1 MINETCARVSP
12 DDFYTHLN
20 SINAAPTQAGRQGLA
35 ASADMPPVSKGTIR
49 DVGLE
54 INRILRAHASK
65 SEFSRHQYCRVA
77 VPPRARTMY
86 TNRENGQRL
95 ESPK

>member
-12 DDFYTHLN
+12 DAFHTLLN
-20 SINAAPTQAGRQGLA
+20 SINDAPTQAGRQGLA
-35 ASADMPPVSKGTIR
+35 TGADMPPVSKGTIR